1 MKYSF
6 TPSDKLKLPK
16 RMNSDHIKERIR
28 ENAAEIVRLH
38 SRIHETVKYR
48 TKSPEKRLEWE
59 QACAEF
65 HARYEGL
72 AFPGGYRNALERISR
87 GDPEAMEAAICFLEL
102 RPYFFRSGYMFKAIL
117 PRCRRA
123 PLTSEQAARL
133 KTIEQKLAEWRQRKL
148 SKRGK

>member
-1 MKYSF
+1 M
-6 TPSDKLKLPK
+6 
-16 RMNSDHIKERIR
+16 KERIH

-48 TKSPEKRLEWE
+48 TKNPEKRREWE

-65 HARYEGL
+65 HERYEGL

-87 GDPEAMEAAICFLEL
+87 GDPEAMEAAICFLEM

-133 KTIEQKLAEWRQRKL
+133 KVVEQRLVEWRKRK
-148 SKRGK
+148 SAEKNKTGQSSH

>member
-1 MKYSF
+1 
-6 TPSDKLKLPK
+6 
-16 RMNSDHIKERIR
+16 MNSDHIKERIR

-38 SRIHETVKYR
+38 SRIRETVKYR
-48 TKSPEKRLEWE
+48 TKSPEKRREWE